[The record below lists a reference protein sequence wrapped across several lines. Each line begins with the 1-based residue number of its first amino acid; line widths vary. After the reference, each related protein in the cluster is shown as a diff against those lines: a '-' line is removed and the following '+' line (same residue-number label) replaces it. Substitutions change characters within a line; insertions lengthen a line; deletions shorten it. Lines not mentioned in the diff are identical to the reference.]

1 MIRAS
6 RRRQSLQVNVPHI
19 IDRRRAAGEGWRE
32 HYASSPLGLRRR
44 SDQRWLPDVTVGNP
58 SHVSI
63 DAPPMEH
70 VARSPRVES
79 ALWGQEITNP
89 LIAARRARGNA
100 TKSYVNGSFVAAAT
114 SKKMRPRPRNKTRL
128 HASVRPWVSRI
139 H

>member
-1 MIRAS
+1 MM
-6 RRRQSLQVNVPHI
+6 
-19 IDRRRAAGEGWRE
+19 RE

-79 ALWGQEITNP
+79 VLWGQKNHQRP
-89 LIAARRARGNA
+89 LIAARRAWGMPLNH
-100 TKSYVNGSFVAAAT
+100 T
-114 SKKMRPRPRNKTRL
+114 
-128 HASVRPWVSRI
+128 
-139 H
+139 